1 MKNNGII
8 LGETCFINSRKGSVV
23 VVLHVSKT
31 KHYLQCSLTQHY
43 QILPAIERQA
53 FLLRFR

>member
-1 MKNNGII
+1 MESYLAKLVSLIHERA
-8 LGETCFINSRKGSVV
+8 LF
-23 VVLHVSKT
+23 LHVSKT

-53 FLLRFR
+53 LVAFLMAM